1 MTNLKKYEDDFE
13 LAYLVSENNE
23 EAKDMFYEKYRPIIE
38 IKARKYK
45 NFVEL
50 RGYDLNDLIQEGMM
64 GLSQAIRDYSYQK
77 NVKFN
82 SFANLCIDRQLS
94 SFIRNIDREKHKL
107 LNSSVSIDTTTNSIG
122 RPLIDL
128 VLDGKNLDPEKSF
141 IQIEEE
147 SELYTKIKEKLTET
161 ENEVFDLR
169 IQGFSYK
176 EIASILNIT
185 EKSVGGSISRI
196 KVKINN
202 IIKEKD
208 DNKKH

>member
-1 MTNLKKYEDDFE
+1 MTNLRQYEDDYE

-23 EAKDMFYEKYRPIIE
+23 DAKEMFYEKYRPVIE

-45 NFVEL
+45 TFAES

-64 GLSQAIRDYSYQK
+64 GLSQAIRDYSDQK
-77 NVKFN
+77 NVKFS

-94 SFIRNIDREKHKL
+94 SFIRNIDREKHKI
-107 LNSSVSIDTTTNSIG
+107 LNSSISIDTTTNSIG
-122 RPLIDL
+122 KPLIDL
-128 VLDGKNLDPEKSF
+128 VLDGKNLDPEKTF
-141 IQIEEE
+141 IEDEEE
-147 SELYTKIKEKLTET
+147 SELYSQIKEKLTEI

-169 IQGFSYK
+169 VQGFSYK

-196 KVKINN
+196 KNKISN
-202 IIKEKD
+202 ILKEKD